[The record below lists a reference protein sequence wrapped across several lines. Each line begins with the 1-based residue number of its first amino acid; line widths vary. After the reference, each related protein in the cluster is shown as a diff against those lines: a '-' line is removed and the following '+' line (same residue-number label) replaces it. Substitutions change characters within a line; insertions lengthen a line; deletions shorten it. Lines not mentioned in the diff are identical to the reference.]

1 MLSKGTSDAAGDPWL
16 PHLMVFVPHGQ
27 EPAWGTC
34 ADGSPIIC
42 RYGSEIETTLLLI
55 PVRAWSD
62 GSPAPPVVVQHAQ
75 MKK

>member
-1 MLSKGTSDAAGDPWL
+1 MGRPAAGEQWL
-16 PHLMVFVPHGQ
+16 PHLMFFVPAGQ
-27 EPAWGTC
+27 TSAWGAC
-34 ADGSPIIC
+34 EKSYPIIC
-42 RYGSEIETTLLLI
+42 WRGDDIQSTVFLI

>member
-1 MLSKGTSDAAGDPWL
+1 MAAAPDVLRSGRPNECAGRLREELPDHLLAGDDIQST
-16 PHLMVFVPHGQ
+16 VF
-27 EPAWGTC
+27 
-34 ADGSPIIC
+34 
-42 RYGSEIETTLLLI
+42 LI